1 MYWLRPGPGRSYID
15 ATVGLGGHARGILE
29 RSSPDGL
36 LLALD
41 VDAQALGYARQA
53 LSGFGPRVVF
63 VQGRHVDLAAIA
75 RQNGFGQVDGVLL
88 DLGVSS
94 LQLGDSV
101 RGFSFQE
108 DGPLDMRMGDD
119 QELTAAEIVN
129 TWPESELARIIYE
142 YGEERYAR
150 RVARAICAGR
160 PWRSTLE
167 LAALVAR
174 AVGYAGKIHP
184 ATRTFQALRIAVN
197 GELAA
202 LQSVLPQS
210 LDVLAPGGRLLV
222 ISFHS
227 LEDRL
232 VKQFMV
238 RESKDCICPPG
249 VPRCVCGH
257 VARLARLTKKPI
269 QASGE
274 EITLNPRSR
283 SARLRVAERLGTVVG
298 RASTEHTEGSR

>member
-29 RSSPDGL
+29 RSLPDGL

-53 LSGFGPRVVF
+53 LSGFGPRVIF
-63 VQGRHVDLAAIA
+63 VQGRHENLAAIA
-75 RQNGFGQVDGVLL
+75 KQNGFGQVDGVLL

-94 LQLGDSV
+94 LQLDDSA

-129 TWPESELARIIYE
+129 TWSESELARIIYE

-150 RVARAICAGR
+150 RVARVICAGR

-174 AVGYAGKIHP
+174 VVGYAGKIHP

-210 LDVLAPGGRLLV
+210 LDILAPGGRLVV

-238 RESKDCICPPG
+238 CESKDCVCPPG
-249 VPRCVCGH
+249 MPRCVCGH
-257 VARLARLTKKPI
+257 VARLARLTKKPV
-269 QASGE
+269 QASSE
-274 EITLNPRSR
+274 EITSNPRSR
-283 SARLRVAERLGTVVG
+283 SARLRVAERLGIVVG
-298 RASTEHTEGSR
+298 REPTELTEGSL